1 MRSISASGIF
11 AFVHTMSLA
20 AGFNLSRK
28 SSLCIHL
35 MLPVFDANDVNAR
48 QFVAGDH
55 YIAQIRMGVGLAKET
70 EPLAALGRDPP
81 LAPRLAHDCQ

>member
-1 MRSISASGIF
+1 
-11 AFVHTMSLA
+11 
-20 AGFNLSRK
+20 
-28 SSLCIHL
+28 